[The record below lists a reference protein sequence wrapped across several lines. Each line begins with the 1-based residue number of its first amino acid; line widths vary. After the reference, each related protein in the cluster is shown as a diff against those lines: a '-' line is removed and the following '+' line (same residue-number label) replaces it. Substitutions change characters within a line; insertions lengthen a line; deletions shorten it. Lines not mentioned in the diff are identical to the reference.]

1 MDVHAGPAQQ
11 SPRLTECL
19 CMASK
24 SLTLSSKTYTRLIGA
39 QHRSDTASD
48 TFETRVPIYKNM
60 GALLQKFLGPGAN
73 PLVEVDASNSCS
85 SECCDEVEVISS
97 SSSEPHTH
105 ASAHAVTDSYNT
117 IPDIENIPC
126 SSTTSVV
133 APKVCQTF
141 GGHKGMKLQH

>member
-1 MDVHAGPAQQ
+1 
-11 SPRLTECL
+11 
-19 CMASK
+19 
-24 SLTLSSKTYTRLIGA
+24 
-39 QHRSDTASD
+39 
-48 TFETRVPIYKNM
+48 M
-60 GALLQKFLGPGAN
+60 GAFLQKMFGPDAT
-73 PLVEVDASNSCS
+73 PLVEIDTTGACT

-126 SSTTSVV
+126 SSGTYVV

-141 GGHKGMKLQH
+141 GGKMDMKL